1 MATMDQLM
9 TALRAADA
17 AGNTQD
23 ATRIAQIIKGMQ
35 PQQQQGT
42 DGAFAYGVDR
52 AQQLAGKGI
61 EVVGNLVGSEG
72 LAQTGSNIVAQ
83 QDKDIASGGYTP
95 TYTGSLA
102 DTYNE
107 GGISSAIGW
116 IAEKTAENAASG
128 GAAIAGTGL
137 AVLTAPFSAPAALAI
152 GGTTLAGSALMG
164 AGETAQEMEDKT
176 GDYDARVASGVGV
189 LIGILDRF
197 GAGKVIPKA
206 KLATMTGE
214 EVVDALMKAGK
225 PNAAAAVGRRI
236 AGSTLGEAGTEVAQ
250 EGAIVGSTAAMGGE
264 YTPEE
269 LRDRALE
276 SAVLG
281 GTIGGGA
288 RAGIETA
295 GAAGRGVRAAIPG
308 GGYTPTDPE
317 AAADLANRLQAIADR
332 DGYDLANVKVGTE
345 NKGARAAVDQAHS
358 EITTDLDDLRSVIKQ
373 AMEVADTDSEAVRN
387 DKVALKR
394 AFKQARTKTKNS
406 VGSEELAAAERLIG
420 NTQEGQQIIRLF
432 RQSNSLTELHN
443 LGYKGGVSQYTDALS
458 PLPSGTGYS
467 DRALIELPTRLGL
480 SGAAAGV
487 TGGAS
492 IPAQIGAVAAGRGID
507 ALTGRRSRVA
517 KFVRDQQA
525 QQGTTD
531 PTAQSIR
538 ASRAL
543 AKQQREEA
551 DEAEAQ
557 RQRDLALDATRR
569 NAPPKGDPNDPNPS
583 PQYLM
588 ESQTGLTRTGVARA
602 LRIIERTV
610 PGLANAVE
618 TYRQMLITGQQSA
631 DLTPLIREVKRL
643 VRDNASTFEDVRTE
657 QPQAETEADDRRARG
672 KAANMKEIAR
682 LQREVNDSNGI
693 AVSDKALLNQALEA
707 FKGSLGVDPVSEAL
721 DIVATAETQLRKPE
735 LAEKYLMPYVNRIER
750 QQKKSKK

>member
-1 MATMDQLM
+1 
-9 TALRAADA
+9 
-17 AGNTQD
+17 
-23 ATRIAQIIKGMQ
+23 
-35 PQQQQGT
+35 
-42 DGAFAYGVDR
+42 
-52 AQQLAGKGI
+52 
-61 EVVGNLVGSEG
+61 
-72 LAQTGSNIVAQ
+72 
-83 QDKDIASGGYTP
+83 
-95 TYTGSLA
+95 
-102 DTYNE
+102 
-107 GGISSAIGW
+107 
-116 IAEKTAENAASG
+116 
-128 GAAIAGTGL
+128 
-137 AVLTAPFSAPAALAI
+137 
-152 GGTTLAGSALMG
+152 MG
-164 AGETAQEMEDKT
+164 AGEAAQEQEDKT
-176 GDYDARVASGVGV
+176 GEYDARVASGVGV

-197 GAGKVIPKA
+197 GAGKVIPKS

-225 PNAAAAVGRRI
+225 PNAAAAIGRRI

-250 EGAIVGSTAAMGGE
+250 EGAVVGSTAAMGGE
-264 YTPEE
+264 YTAEE

-281 GTIGGGA
+281 GTIGGGT
-288 RAGIETA
+288 RAGIETV
-295 GAAGRGVRAAIPG
+295 GAAGRGVRAAIP

-373 AMEVADTDSEAVRN
+373 AMEVTNTDSEAVRN

-467 DRALIELPTRLGL
+467 DRALIELPTRLGIT
-480 SGAAAGV
+480 GAAAGV

-517 KFVRDQQA
+517 KFVKDQQA
-525 QQGTTD
+525 QQGTAD

-538 ASRAL
+538 AAKAL
-543 AKQQREEA
+543 AQQQEDERKAQKKADREA
-551 DEAEAQ
+551 ANLDLT
-557 RQRDLALDATRR
+557 RQGAAAT
-569 NAPPKGDPNDPNPS
+569 PGS
-583 PQYLM
+583 PQDTV
-588 ESQTGLTRTGVARA
+588 EQATGLDRRGVADI
-602 LRIIERTV
+602 LNIIERTV
-610 PGLANAVE
+610 ANPAIQQAVAE
-618 TYRQMLITGQQSA
+618 YRQSVAKGGTISDDMLS
-631 DLTPLIREVKRL
+631 PLIRQINTIV
-643 VRDNASTFEDVRTE
+643 DSD
-657 QPQAETEADDRRARG
+657 
-672 KAANMKEIAR
+672 AR
-682 LQREVNDSNGI
+682 LQARMVRPRVRGDEGQQQQATDQDQRRQQGKQDNRKELDRLSKEVNDSNGI
-693 AVSDKALLNQALEA
+693 ALSDKAILLAALTEM
-707 FKGSLGVDPVSEAL
+707 KLSLGVDPVSAAL
-721 DIVATAETQLRKPE
+721 DIVAEAEGKLRKPE